1 MNEGGAVM
9 AAGFLNTVLR
19 HTAEIKITDMT
30 GIMEFAGIW
39 KKREQVYA
47 VPAYY
52 VFELYTAAAGNTVLP
67 VSTDSGTYSAAGGVR
82 PLDHVQDIP
91 YIDVVATRSQDG
103 KTVTLFCV
111 NRSLNEDVP
120 TNFDLGILHADG
132 PVQAERI
139 SAANRYEQNDEV
151 EPNHIVPVPSTISVP
166 AGGSL
171 SVTLPHESVTV
182 LRVPVK

>member
-1 MNEGGAVM
+1 
-9 AAGFLNTVLR
+9 
-19 HTAEIKITDMT
+19 
-30 GIMEFAGIW
+30 
-39 KKREQVYA
+39 
-47 VPAYY
+47 
-52 VFELYTAAAGNTVLP
+52 
-67 VSTDSGTYSAAGGVR
+67 
-82 PLDHVQDIP
+82 VQDIP

-166 AGGSL
+166 GGGSL

-182 LRVPVK
+182 MRVPVK